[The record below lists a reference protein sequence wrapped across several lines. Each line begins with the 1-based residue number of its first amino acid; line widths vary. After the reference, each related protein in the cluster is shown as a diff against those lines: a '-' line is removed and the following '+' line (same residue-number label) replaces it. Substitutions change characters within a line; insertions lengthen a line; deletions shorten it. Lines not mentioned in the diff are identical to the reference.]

1 LQVVER
7 SHTNE
12 VPLPKRKNNLYI
24 VKRADSLKSKDKERL
39 EADSHSIREYLV
51 ERSQQGDRQA
61 QNELYKLY
69 VGAMYNICR
78 RMMGAEDD
86 AKDVLQ
92 EAFIDA
98 FLNVKKLKD
107 AKLFSAWIKRI
118 VINHCLNALKKKRIE
133 ASPISEGFDIPDHQD
148 HEQDRQHF
156 VQFEA
161 KKILKAIDRISDG
174 CKIVLNLYL
183 FEGYD
188 HKEIAQILSIS
199 ESTSKAQYSKAKK
212 KIRKILSEMDE
223 LSW

>member
-1 LQVVER
+1 MQVVQN
-7 SHTNE
+7 HTTE
-12 VPLPKRKNNLYI
+12 STQLPKGKNNLYI
-24 VKRADSLKSKDKERL
+24 VKRSGLKNKQKERL
-39 EADSHSIREYLV
+39 EADNHSIREYLIQ
-51 ERSQQGDRQA
+51 RSQEGDRQA

-69 VGAMYNICR
+69 VGAMFNICR
-78 RMMGAEDD
+78 RMMGREED

-98 FLNVKKLKD
+98 FVNLNKLKNS
-107 AKLFSAWIKRI
+107 KLFSAWLKRI
-118 VINHCLNALKKKRIE
+118 VVNHCINALKKKKIE
-133 ASPISEGFDIPDHQD
+133 ANPIAEGFDVPDQIEED
-148 HEQDRQHF
+148 QSGF

-161 KKILKAIDRISDG
+161 KKILKAIDKISDG

-212 KIRKILSEMDE
+212 KIRKVLVEMG
-223 LSW
+223 

>member
-1 LQVVER
+1 LQVVKKQIAED
-7 SHTNE
+7 
-12 VPLPKRKNNLYI
+12 VQLPKGKNNLYI
-24 VKRADSLKSKDKERL
+24 VKRTGLNQKQTNKL
-39 EADSHSIREYLV
+39 EADQHSIREYLIQ
-51 ERSQQGDRQA
+51 RSQKGDRQA

-69 VGAMYNICR
+69 VGAMFNICR
-78 RMMGAEDD
+78 RMMGAEED

-98 FLNVKKLKD
+98 FLNLKKLKN
-107 AKLFSAWIKRI
+107 AKLFSAWLKRI
-118 VINHCLNALKKKRIE
+118 VINHCINALKKKKIE
-133 ASPISEGFDIPDHQD
+133 ANPIAEGFDVPDQVEEVSD
-148 HEQDRQHF
+148 SF

-161 KKILKAIDRISDG
+161 KKILKAIDKISDG

-212 KIRKILSEMDE
+212 KIRKVLVEMGY
-223 LSW
+223 